1 MKLNARIE
9 LARVSATVRLS
20 QIARDL
26 SAQGRDIVDLSEGES
41 DFDTPAHVI
50 EAAHAAML
58 RGETRYTA
66 VSGTPALKAAV
77 ASKFERDNRLRFTP
91 EQIVVGCGAK
101 QIIFNALFCT
111 LESGDEVVIPAP
123 YWVSYPDIVTIAG
136 GKPVIVFC
144 PAGADF
150 KLTPDRL
157 AAVVNERTKWL
168 VLNSPGNPS
177 GAVYSAKE
185 LEDLADVLRA
195 HPEVHVLM
203 DDIYEHIV
211 FDATAFAT
219 MADVA
224 PDLAD
229 RILTV
234 NGVSKAYAMTGWR
247 IGFAGGPTWL
257 TEAMTKLQGQSTT
270 SPCSIS
276 QEAARA
282 ALEGPQ
288 DFLDDWRAIY
298 RRRRDLM
305 NDRLRIVPGLTVNRV
320 DGAFYLFVGCADL
333 MGART
338 PDGRTLA
345 TDQDVAAY
353 LIEEAGVVGVP
364 GSEFGHAPYL
374 RFCFA
379 KSDSELE
386 DACKR
391 IASACHSLAGI
402 GADQGKMP

>member
-1 MKLNARIE
+1 MKLNERIKQ
-9 LARVSATVRLS
+9 ARVSATVRLS

-26 SAQGRDIVDLSEGES
+26 STQGRDIVDLSEGES

-77 ASKFERDNRLRFTP
+77 ASKFERDNCLRFTP
-91 EQIVVGCGAK
+91 EQIVVGSGAK

-111 LESGDEVVIPAP
+111 LERGDEVIIPAP

-136 GKPVIVFC
+136 GTPVIPSC
-144 PAGADF
+144 PAGTGF

-157 AAVVNERTKWL
+157 AAAISGRTKWL
-168 VLNSPGNPS
+168 ILNSPGNPS
-177 GAVYSAKE
+177 GAVYSARE
-185 LEDLADVLRA
+185 LENLADVLRC
-195 HPEVHVLM
+195 HTDVHVLM

-211 FDATAFAT
+211 FDAAAFAT

-224 PDLAD
+224 PDLAG
-229 RILTV
+229 RVLTV

-247 IGFAGGPTWL
+247 IGYAGGPVWL

-270 SPCSIS
+270 NPCSIS

-288 DFLDDWRAIY
+288 DILEDWRAAY
-298 RRRRDLM
+298 RRQRDLM
-305 NDRLRIVPGLTVNRV
+305 QDRLRIIPGLTVSRV

-333 MGART
+333 MGTLT

-345 TDQDVAAY
+345 TDQNLAAF
-353 LIEEAGVVGVP
+353 LIEEAGVVSVP

-374 RFCFA
+374 RLCFA
-379 KSDSELE
+379 KSDAELK
-386 DACKR
+386 DACRR
-391 IASACHSLAGI
+391 IASACHSLTGI
-402 GADQGKMP
+402 SGRQEKRP

>member
-1 MKLNARIE
+1 MKLNERIKQ
-9 LARVSATVRLS
+9 ARVSATVRLS
-20 QIARDL
+20 QIARVL
-26 SAQGRDIVDLSEGES
+26 STQGRDIVDLSEGES

-91 EQIVVGCGAK
+91 EQIVVGSGAK

-111 LESGDEVVIPAP
+111 LERGDEVIIPAP

-136 GKPVIVFC
+136 GTPVISSC
-144 PAGADF
+144 PAGTGF
-150 KLTPDRL
+150 KLTPNRL
-157 AAVVNERTKWL
+157 AAAISGRTKWL
-168 VLNSPGNPS
+168 ILNSPGNPS
-177 GAVYSAKE
+177 GAVYSARE
-185 LEDLADVLRA
+185 LENLADVLRR
-195 HPEVHVLM
+195 HTDVHVLM
-203 DDIYEHIV
+203 DDIYEHII
-211 FDATAFAT
+211 FDAAAFAT

-224 PDLAD
+224 PDLAG
-229 RILTV
+229 RVLTV

-247 IGFAGGPTWL
+247 IGYAGGPVWL
-257 TEAMTKLQGQSTT
+257 AEAMTKLQGQSTT
-270 SPCSIS
+270 NPCSIS

-288 DFLDDWRAIY
+288 DFLEDWRAAY
-298 RRRRDLM
+298 RRQRDLM
-305 NDRLRIVPGLTVNRV
+305 QDRLRIIPGLTVSRV

-333 MGART
+333 MGTLT

-345 TDQDVAAY
+345 TDQDLAAY

-374 RFCFA
+374 RLCFA
-379 KSDSELE
+379 KSDAALE
-386 DACKR
+386 DACTR
-391 IASACHSLAGI
+391 IASACYRLTGI
-402 GADQGKMP
+402 SGEQGKRP

>member
-9 LARVSATVRLS
+9 QARVSATVRLS

-26 SAQGRDIVDLSEGES
+26 STQGRDIVDLSEGES

-111 LESGDEVVIPAP
+111 LERGDEVIIPAP

-136 GKPVIVFC
+136 GTPVIPSC
-144 PAGADF
+144 PAETGF

-157 AAVVNERTKWL
+157 AAAISGRTKWL
-168 VLNSPGNPS
+168 ILNSPGNPS
-177 GAVYSAKE
+177 GAVYSASE
-185 LEDLADVLRA
+185 LEKLADVLRH
-195 HPEVHVLM
+195 HPDVHVLT

-211 FDATAFAT
+211 FDTSAFAT

-224 PDLAD
+224 PDLAG
-229 RILTV
+229 RVLTV
-234 NGVSKAYAMTGWR
+234 NGVSKTYAMTGWR
-247 IGFAGGPTWL
+247 IGFAGGPAWL
-257 TEAMTKLQGQSTT
+257 AEAMTKLQGQSTT

-276 QEAARA
+276 QAAARA

-288 DFLDDWRAIY
+288 GFLEDWRVAY
-298 RRRRDLM
+298 RERRDLM
-305 NDRLRIVPGLTVNRV
+305 QDRLRIVPGLTVGPV
-320 DGAFYLFVGCADL
+320 DGAFFLFVGCADL
-333 MGART
+333 TGTRAS
-338 PDGRTLA
+338 DGRTLA
-345 TDQDVAAY
+345 TDHDLAAY
-353 LIEEAGVVGVP
+353 LIEEAGVVSVP
-364 GSEFGHAPYL
+364 GSEFGHAPHL

-379 KSDSELE
+379 KSDGELE
-386 DACKR
+386 DACTR
-391 IASACHSLAGI
+391 IASACNRLTGI
-402 GADQGKMP
+402 GSGQGKRP